1 LFLLV
6 VTPSAF
12 ARESNRRDEMTDNN
26 LEAFAISF
34 SKLVQ
39 ILDQV
44 KVDKDFNV
52 DVYVE
57 GNSAMA
63 NAKGEADALG
73 PDSHTETLSL
83 TTTMAVQ
90 GVGSSS
96 SSIAESLSLA
106 DRT

>member
-1 LFLLV
+1 
-6 VTPSAF
+6 
-12 ARESNRRDEMTDNN
+12 M
-26 LEAFAISF
+26 LEAFAIQF
-34 SKLVQ
+34 SKLVE
-39 ILDQV
+39 ILEQV

-52 DVYVE
+52 DVFVE

-63 NAKGEADALG
+63 NAKGEAAALG
-73 PDSHTETLSL
+73 PDSHTETLAL

>member
-1 LFLLV
+1 
-6 VTPSAF
+6 
-12 ARESNRRDEMTDNN
+12 M
-26 LEAFAISF
+26 LEAFAIQF
-34 SKLVQ
+34 SKLVE
-39 ILDQV
+39 ILEQV

-52 DVYVE
+52 DVFVE
-57 GNSAMA
+57 GNSALA
-63 NAKGEADALG
+63 NSKAEAAALG
-73 PDSHTETLSL
+73 PDSHTETLAL